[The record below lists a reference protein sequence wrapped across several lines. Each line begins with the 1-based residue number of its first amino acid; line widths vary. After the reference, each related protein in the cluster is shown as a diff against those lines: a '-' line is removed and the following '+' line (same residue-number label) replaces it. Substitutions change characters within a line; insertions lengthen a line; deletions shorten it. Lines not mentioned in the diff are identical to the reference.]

1 MTSLNQHAYNHL
13 KKLITTQQLSAD
25 KIYSETKLA
34 NSLGISRTPFHHAM
48 LRLVQ
53 EGYIDILPSKGFC
66 IHQLTNQEIIETIQ
80 TRLALEAY
88 SATIITSHYTQP
100 KAKELFKILHQKT
113 DFMLSIYNT
122 TQSVAEF
129 LDHDFSFHLEI
140 IKYIENEEFILL
152 FNKYLYRMLK
162 LATLSFARPGRM
174 LQAYKEHI
182 SILETMEKG
191 DIEHIYAITLKHKNI
206 PDKINPEKNDILL

>member
-80 TRLALEAY
+80 TRLAL
-88 SATIITSHYTQP
+88 
-100 KAKELFKILHQKT
+100 
-113 DFMLSIYNT
+113 
-122 TQSVAEF
+122 
-129 LDHDFSFHLEI
+129 
-140 IKYIENEEFILL
+140 
-152 FNKYLYRMLK
+152 
-162 LATLSFARPGRM
+162 
-174 LQAYKEHI
+174 
-182 SILETMEKG
+182 
-191 DIEHIYAITLKHKNI
+191 
-206 PDKINPEKNDILL
+206 